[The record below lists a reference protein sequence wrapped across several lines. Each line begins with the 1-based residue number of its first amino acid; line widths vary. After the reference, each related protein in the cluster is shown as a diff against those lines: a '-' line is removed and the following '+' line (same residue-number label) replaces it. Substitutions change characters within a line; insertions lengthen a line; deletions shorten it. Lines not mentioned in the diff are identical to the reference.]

1 MNIPK
6 HAAGI
11 ALFTLIVSVSIF
23 IAGLL
28 TEPAMTMR
36 IPPVPIDA
44 PPDNSRAMFQF
55 VDHKVRLVSLDLINR
70 KSYTMLT
77 LKRDADGPAPER
89 IWIYTYFF
97 TPIDSLH
104 RTWPS
109 VPVEIR
115 EPFADGDEVSLT
127 VAGACRWCA
136 DLSAP
141 NFGFY
146 ANVGVSTLSGEDAQ
160 RIAQMKTDIK
170 AASPVLVQV
179 DQKSRP

>member
-6 HAAGI
+6 HVAGI
-11 ALFTLIVSVSIF
+11 ALFTLIFSVSVF
-23 IAGLL
+23 IANLL

-44 PPDNSRAMFQF
+44 PPYNSRAAFQF
-55 VDHKVRLVSLDLINR
+55 VDYKVRLVSLDLINR
-70 KSYTMLT
+70 KSYTTLT

-89 IWIYTYFF
+89 IWVYTYFF
-97 TPIDSLH
+97 IPRVSLH
-104 RTWPS
+104 RTWTS

-127 VAGACRWCA
+127 VAGACRWCV
-136 DLSAP
+136 DLTGPTSE
-141 NFGFY
+141 FY

-170 AASPVLVQV
+170 EASPVLVQF

>member
-6 HAAGI
+6 HVAGI
-11 ALFTLIVSVSIF
+11 ALFTLIFSVSVF

-44 PPDNSRAMFQF
+44 PLYRSPAAFQL
-55 VDHKVRLVSLDLINR
+55 VDYKVRLVSLDFINQ
-70 KSYTMLT
+70 KSYTTLT

-89 IWIYTYFF
+89 IWVYTYFS
-97 TPIDSLH
+97 TPVVSLH
-104 RTWPS
+104 RAWPS
-109 VPVEIR
+109 APVEIL

-127 VAGACRWCA
+127 AAAACQWCT
-136 DLSAP
+136 DPGVPRSD
-141 NFGFY
+141 FY
-146 ANVGVSTLSGEDAQ
+146 ANVGVSTVSGEDAK
-160 RIAQMKTDIK
+160 RLAQMRTDIEMLT
-170 AASPVLVQV
+170 SVLVQV